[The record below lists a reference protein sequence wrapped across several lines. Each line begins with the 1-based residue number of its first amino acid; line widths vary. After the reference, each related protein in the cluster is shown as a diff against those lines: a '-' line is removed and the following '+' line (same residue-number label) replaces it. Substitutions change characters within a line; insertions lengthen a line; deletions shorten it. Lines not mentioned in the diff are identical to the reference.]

1 MTIGLLLSAAYLYR
15 QTQLRQQCNKKLCG
29 MARLC
34 LQKQECLKLLMVD
47 GVVTLVSSWRQLL
60 LTHQV
65 VESGLHTTCWRCTM
79 CVIMLYAS
87 HSLCMV

>member
-47 GVVTLVSSWRQLL
+47 GVVTLVSS
-60 LTHQV
+60 
-65 VESGLHTTCWRCTM
+65 
-79 CVIMLYAS
+79 
-87 HSLCMV
+87 